1 LTGCVGHGTL
11 FCEVLGGIAFQLA
24 FRKGRGFRVILPMS
38 HSTRFL
44 TAAFI
49 AVVGSFSASA
59 QSSAGLMQRLDSI
72 AGAEVRANRSVG
84 IVAAAF
90 KGRDKLLL
98 QAYGTADVEGNAPM
112 TVATMIPIGS
122 VTKQF
127 TAVAILQL
135 RDQGKLSLDDEV
147 TKWLPEVNVE
157 GNRITLR
164 QILAH
169 TAGIPEASDMPEL
182 RAIQLIRNAT
192 LTRDSVYRVISRH
205 PPEFPAGTL
214 EMYSNTGYWL
224 LGRIVEKESGVSY
237 EEYVEKRIF
246 APLRMSRSMFCDNS
260 KPVPDRANGYGVGR
274 GTPSRIPDVAYT
286 PALFAA
292 GGICS
297 TAGDLITWLQAL
309 HGGKVLS
316 PRSYA
321 ELMAP
326 AKLNDG
332 TSLRYSMGMTIAEDS
347 HGLRYVGHNGGGFGF
362 SSETRWY
369 PAAQLAIVVLT
380 NSEPDAI
387 TVAAEGIAA
396 AVLPAPP
403 RAVGSFTGD
412 PAPLLGKYKGA
423 AHGGDVVVVVAQAPQ
438 GLTFSINGQP
448 AEPLPWVEG
457 WTFRKRDELLSFRF
471 GPSPKQATE
480 LHYDTVGDHLILKPV
495 AATAATMA
503 APLTAFEGTYEGPQ
517 PGTTVRVAVENDT
530 LRVLPSGGGK
540 LNLIPESGTTFY
552 NGREG
557 SARMI
562 TFNLGPDGKAISMT
576 LKGAGTERTLKKL
589 P

>member
-1 LTGCVGHGTL
+1 MKYL
-11 FCEVLGGIAFQLA
+11 
-24 FRKGRGFRVILPMS
+24 ILPKS

-44 TAAFI
+44 TAAFL
-49 AVVGSFSASA
+49 AATASSASA
-59 QSSAGLMQRLDSI
+59 QARAGLLQRLDSI

-90 KGRDKLLL
+90 RGKDKLLL
-98 QAYGTADVEGNAPM
+98 QAYGSADVEANAPM
-112 TVATMIPIGS
+112 TVATMLPIGS

-147 TKWLPEVNVE
+147 TKWLPELNVG
-157 GNRITLR
+157 GNKITLR

-169 TAGIPEASDMPEL
+169 TAGIAEASDMPEL
-182 RAIQLIRNAT
+182 RALQLIRNTT

-224 LGRIVEKESGVSY
+224 LGRIVEKASGVSY
-237 EEYVEKRIF
+237 EEYVAKRIF

-260 KPVPDRANGYGVGR
+260 KPVSDRASGYGVGR
-274 GTPSRIPDVAYT
+274 GTPSRIPDVAFT

-297 TAGDLITWLQAL
+297 TAGDLVTWLQAL

-316 PRSYA
+316 PKSYA
-321 ELMAP
+321 ELITP

-332 TSLRYSMGMTIAEDS
+332 TSLQYSMGTTIAEDS
-347 HGLRYVGHNGGGFGF
+347 HGLRSIGHNGGGFGF

-369 PAAQLAIVVLT
+369 PDAKLAIVVLT

-396 AVLPAPP
+396 AVLPTPA
-403 RAVGSFTGD
+403 RAVGPFTGD
-412 PAPLLGKYKGA
+412 PAPLLGKYKGP
-423 AHGGDVVVVVAQAPQ
+423 AHGGDVVIVVAQTPE
-438 GLTFSINGQP
+438 GLTFSIDGRP

-457 WTFRKRDELLSFRF
+457 WTFRKGEALLSFRF

-480 LHYDTVGDHLILKPV
+480 LHYDRVGDHLILKPV

-503 APLTAFEGTYEGPQ
+503 APLTAFEGTYEGPD
-517 PGTTVRVAVENDT
+517 PGTTVRIAVENDT

-540 LNLIPESGTTFY
+540 LNLIPASGTTFY

-557 SARMI
+557 GPRTI
-562 TFNLGPDGKAISMT
+562 TFNLDSNGKAISAT
-576 LKGAGTERTLKKL
+576 LKAPGSERTLKKL